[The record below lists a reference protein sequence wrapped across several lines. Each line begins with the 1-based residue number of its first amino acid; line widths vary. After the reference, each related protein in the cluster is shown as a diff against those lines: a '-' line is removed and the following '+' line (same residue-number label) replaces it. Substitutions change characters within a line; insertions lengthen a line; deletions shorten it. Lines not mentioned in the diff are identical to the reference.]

1 MKEKLKSGVLALVA
15 VVCLLPASGRASTI
29 FSFSGAPPWSGSS
42 VTSSG
47 ATIDFNTLKF
57 GSTTITD
64 TFQEVYSN
72 STGTLTIVAVDAAG
86 GFTADETLL
95 TISESTNLLPNT
107 SPNAV
112 SLYSGVTALT
122 FASNFATDLGMAT
135 TTPTVSSVTL
145 QTMGVTASSGVVSSA
160 TASLQVPTAIPE
172 PSSLAMFGMALI
184 AGAGFSVRRRLSLSF
199 VRK

>member
-1 MKEKLKSGVLALVA
+1 
-15 VVCLLPASGRASTI
+15 
-29 FSFSGAPPWSGSS
+29 
-42 VTSSG
+42 
-47 ATIDFNTLKF
+47 
-57 GSTTITD
+57 
-64 TFQEVYSN
+64 
-72 STGTLTIVAVDAAG
+72 
-86 GFTADETLL
+86 
-95 TISESTNLLPNT
+95 
-107 SPNAV
+107 
-112 SLYSGVTALT
+112 
-122 FASNFATDLGMAT
+122 MAT